1 MEKQFQKIQLNKR
14 TIVISDIHG
23 HLTLFKKLLKKVH
36 YNNEMNP
43 VIWTPNNGGSF
54 LLWQNLQE
62 NKK

>member
-36 YNNEMNP
+36 YNKEKDTFNYP
-43 VIWTPNNGGSF
+43 W
-54 LLWQNLQE
+54 
-62 NKK
+62 